1 VMESCLV
8 KVLTIAFAFVIKH
21 VIMYFTSLLA
31 LIYFL
36 YCHQISMSAKKSRR
50 ASVQTANAKI
60 PLGAMNAN
68 AIVVCSTREK
78 MTRVLVSLF

>member
-1 VMESCLV
+1 
-8 KVLTIAFAFVIKH
+8 
-21 VIMYFTSLLA
+21 
-31 LIYFL
+31 
-36 YCHQISMSAKKSRR
+36 MSAKKSRR